1 MLNKIINI
9 FGKKSETQQATAS
22 VKLTTRIRHRR
33 GLNPET
39 TPLNP
44 QTSRTSLFI
53 NLDGVSRPAVRC
65 TAKRAYEIRDI
76 LESAFR
82 SLPAFVTNPATINKD
97 IEAVLRSDTVR
108 NAVNHAIMSTGVHP
122 DTVTRFLQNVAG
134 RYAVGTL

>member
-44 QTSRTSLFI
+44 QTSRTSLFLK
-53 NLDGVSRPAVRC
+53 LDNSSRPVVRC

-82 SLPAFVTNPATINKD
+82 SLPAFVTNQATLNKD

>member
-53 NLDGVSRPAVRC
+53 NLDGVSRPVVRC

>member
-44 QTSRTSLFI
+44 QTSRTSLFLK
-53 NLDGVSRPAVRC
+53 LDNSSRPVVRC